1 MFALLKPR
9 LMKQI
14 TFWRVI
20 TTAIVGVGLYGLF
33 VRFYYGWQA
42 STHLSDA
49 QPWGVWVGIGT
60 LCGVALS
67 AGGFAIAAAVY
78 ILGMERY
85 RPVVKA
91 SVLISFLGYSTVCFG
106 YLYEL
111 GLPWNM
117 WHIFIY
123 WNRHSVLFEVA
134 TCVIL
139 YTTVLTLEFCPNL
152 IEKMP
157 WVGLRDTLLHYHHKI
172 VIGLTLIGT
181 VLSSLH
187 QSFLGG
193 LFLVMKDKIHPLWY
207 SQYIHTMFYMS
218 AIPAGLAVV
227 IMVMYLSMRSLGV
240 RIDYSILTD
249 LAKVIVP
256 MLFLYGTFRFVDL
269 FNNGG
274 AKYIFSNTRE
284 AAYFWVEIFLFVVLP
299 IVGFSLE
306 RVRENPK
313 ALYWTSSI
321 LVMGLIV
328 NRINVSITSLEW
340 FTHANYVPSW
350 IEMAIMIMCF
360 AVAVV
365 VFRLCVLYL
374 DIFPRAQHVRE
385 RWLTSPATA

>member
-1 MFALLKPR
+1 MSRLLKH
-9 LMKQI
+9 I
-14 TFWRVI
+14 TFWRVASA
-20 TTAIVGVGLYGLF
+20 AIIVAGFYGLF

-49 QPWGVWVGIGT
+49 QPWGVWVGVGT

-67 AGGFAIAAAVY
+67 AGGFAIAASVY
-78 ILGMERY
+78 LLGLERY

-91 SVLISFLGYSTVCFG
+91 AVLVSFLGYSTVCVG
-106 YLYEL
+106 YIYEL

-117 WHIFIY
+117 WRIFIN

-139 YTTVLTLEFCPNL
+139 YTTVLALEFCPNL
-152 IEKMP
+152 IEKLP
-157 WVGLRDTLLHYHHKI
+157 WAGLREGLLHYHHKI
-172 VIGLTLIGT
+172 VIALTLIGT

-227 IMVMYLSMRSLGV
+227 IMVMYLSMRSLNV

-256 MLFLYGTFRFVDL
+256 MLFLYGIFRFVDL

-274 AKYIFSNTRE
+274 AKYLFVRSRE
-284 AAYFWVEIFLFVVLP
+284 AGYFWMEILLLVVLP
-299 IVGFSLE
+299 IIGFSIE
-306 RVRENPK
+306 RIRNNPQT
-313 ALYWTSSI
+313 LFWTSSV
-321 LVMGLIV
+321 LVMGVIA
-328 NRINVSITSLEW
+328 NRVNVSITSLEW

-360 AVAVV
+360 AVAVIA
-365 VFRLCVLYL
+365 FRLCVLYL
-374 DIFPRAQHVRE
+374 DIFPRVQQKRE

>member
-1 MFALLKPR
+1 MSRLL
-9 LMKQI
+9 KQI
-14 TFWRVI
+14 TFWRLV
-20 TTAIVGVGLYGLF
+20 TAAIFAAGLYGSY
-33 VRFYYGWQA
+33 VRFFVGWQA

-49 QPWGVWVGIGT
+49 QPWGVWVGVGT

-78 ILGMERY
+78 LLGMERY
-85 RPVVKA
+85 RPIVKA
-91 SVLISFLGYSTVCFG
+91 AVLISFLGYSTVCVG

-134 TCVIL
+134 GCVIM
-139 YTTVLTLEFCPNL
+139 YTTVLTLEFAPNV
-152 IEKMP
+152 IEKLP
-157 WVGLRDTLLHYHHKI
+157 WVGLREAILHYHHKI
-172 VIGLTLIGT
+172 VIALTLIGT

-227 IMVMYLSMRSLGV
+227 IMVMYLSMRSLGAKL
-240 RIDYSILTD
+240 DYTIMTD

-256 MLFLYGTFRFVDL
+256 MLYIYGIFRFVDL
-269 FNNGG
+269 VNNGG
-274 AKYIFSNTRE
+274 LPYAFRPTSE
-284 AAYFWVEIFLFVVLP
+284 AAYFWMEILLLVVLP
-299 IVGFSLE
+299 IVGFSTK
-306 RVRENPK
+306 RVLENPT
-313 ALYWTSSI
+313 ALYATSAV
-321 LVMGLIV
+321 LAMGVIA
-328 NRINVSITSLEW
+328 NRVNVSITSLEW

-350 IEMAIMIMCF
+350 IEMAMMIMCF
-360 AVAVV
+360 AGAAI
-365 VFRLCVLYL
+365 VFRFCVLHL
-374 DIFPRAQHVRE
+374 NIFPRAKQPE
-385 RWLTSPATA
+385 RWLNAPATA

>member
-1 MFALLKPR
+1 MSRLL
-9 LMKQI
+9 KQI
-14 TFWRVI
+14 TLWRLITAVI
-20 TTAIVGVGLYGLF
+20 IGAGLYGSY
-33 VRFYYGWQA
+33 VRFFIGWQA

-49 QPWGVWVGIGT
+49 QPWGVWVGVGT

-91 SVLISFLGYSTVCFG
+91 SVLISFLGYSTVCVG

-134 TCVIL
+134 GCVIM
-139 YTTVLTLEFCPNL
+139 YTTVLTLEFAPNV
-152 IEKMP
+152 IEKLP
-157 WVGLRDTLLHYHHKI
+157 WVRFREMLLHYHHKI

-240 RIDYSILTD
+240 KLDYTILTD

-256 MLFLYGTFRFVDL
+256 MLYIYGIFRFVDL
-269 FNNGG
+269 VNNGG
-274 AKYIFSNTRE
+274 AHFLFRRNSE
-284 AAYFWVEIFLFVVLP
+284 AGYFWMEILMMVVLP
-299 IVGFSLE
+299 IIGFSLE
-306 RVRENPK
+306 RVRNTPK
-313 ALYWTSSI
+313 ALYWTAAV
-321 LVMGLIV
+321 LVMGVIA
-328 NRINVSITSLEW
+328 NRVNVSITSLEW

-350 IEMAIMIMCF
+350 IEMAMMAMCF
-360 AVAVV
+360 ACAVI

-374 DIFPRAQHVRE
+374 DIFPRAEKRE
-385 RWLTSPATA
+385 RWLSTPATA